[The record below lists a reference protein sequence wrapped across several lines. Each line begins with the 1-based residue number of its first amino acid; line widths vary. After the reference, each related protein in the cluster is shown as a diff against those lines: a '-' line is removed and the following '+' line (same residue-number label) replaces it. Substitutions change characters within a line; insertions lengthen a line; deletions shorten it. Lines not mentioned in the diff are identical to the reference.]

1 MRAQSQLARWRQ
13 LVLDQVREGEIGQD
27 GCYEDD
33 PSLEVTLSWNLRFAA
48 ALAVGST
55 IYGDTE
61 YAGSAA
67 RVARHAAAQLFD
79 QPDPLVLRGML
90 VLAFHCLSTNQQ
102 SRAACYLAVATRMCC
117 LVDISPEIPVLGTFM
132 EDMRTKDRAQSPDRS
147 LARWPAGALAVVLG
161 ASGPRSSC
169 SCVCAPALVSLCACC
184 SVLHQL
190 VVHVSA
196 FERRTVLSK
205 KTIEDNG
212 NECRMYAA
220 CLAHTGNGGENTMAN
235 ERVLV
240 HIDKYESTHACV

>member
-1 MRAQSQLARWRQ
+1 MFPLLEEQSFYAEQKR
-13 LVLDQVREGEIGQD
+13 
-27 GCYEDD
+27 YEDD
-33 PSLEVTLSWNLRFAA
+33 PSLEVPLSWNLRFAA

-132 EDMRTKDRAQSPDRS
+132 EDMRTNDKAQPPDRS
-147 LARWPAGALAVVLG
+147 LAP
-161 ASGPRSSC
+161 
-169 SCVCAPALVSLCACC
+169 
-184 SVLHQL
+184 
-190 VVHVSA
+190 
-196 FERRTVLSK
+196 
-205 KTIEDNG
+205 
-212 NECRMYAA
+212 
-220 CLAHTGNGGENTMAN
+220 
-235 ERVLV
+235 
-240 HIDKYESTHACV
+240 